1 MNDFSERLF
10 QDSVK
15 LLREYAKEAVAAH
28 RLKQQQLTVYSVEEF
43 VMLEGNEHK
52 TCICQFPSLPEAVDF
67 VLMDIGPEAPDWM
80 HVALRLWMHRDGL
93 FLRIVEKTV

>member
-1 MNDFSERLF
+1 MDGLFEAFSDLTR
-10 QDSVK
+10 Q
-15 LLREYAKEAVAAH
+15 YAKQAVAAH
-28 RLKQQQLTVYSVEEF
+28 RQKQQQLTVYSVEEF

-52 TCICQFPSLPEAVDF
+52 TCICQFASLPEAVDF
-67 VLMDIGPEAPDWM
+67 VRMDIGPDAPDWM